1 MIYFDRTKAQAPIIN
16 KNYKTE
22 QIYDALEIV
31 FGNKCYLCETWQ
43 PDPRNF
49 DIEHFKAHGNDPFLK
64 YLWINL
70 YLACGGTCNQYKSD
84 AEILDPCNPDENV
97 ETLIIYE
104 YTSTAQKIILRF
116 HPKDP
121 NNQKVV
127 NTCNLLDKIHNGSNP
142 KSVRKTAALRLAI
155 RNRAEQL
162 YKAII
167 KYYKEGKDGNEF
179 EEAIALRKI
188 KRICSRYSPY
198 TMLMRA
204 VATDEMKPKDLQNLF
219 D

>member
-1 MIYFDRTKAQAPIIN
+1 MINFDRTKAQAPTIN

-22 QIYDALEIV
+22 QVYDALEIV
-31 FGNKCYLCETWQ
+31 FGNKCYLCGTWQ

-49 DIEHFKAHGNDPFLK
+49 DIEHFKAHRNDPFLK

-84 AEILDPCNPDENV
+84 AKILDPCNPDEDV
-97 ETLIIYE
+97 EILIIYE
-104 YTSTAQKIILRF
+104 YIFTAQKIILRF

-127 NTCNLLDKIHNGSNP
+127 NTCNLLDKIHNGSDP

-155 RNRAEQL
+155 RERAEQL
-162 YKAII
+162 YKTII
-167 KYYKEGKDGNEF
+167 KYYRSGREGNKF
-179 EEAIALRKI
+179 EEAKALHEI
-188 KRICSRYSPY
+188 KQICSRYSPY
-198 TMLMRA
+198 TMLMR
-204 VATDEMKPKDLQNLF
+204 TITTENMKEKDLQNLF